1 MPSNP
6 ESPFVVAIPARY
18 ASTRLPGK
26 ALVEINGRPL
36 IAHVIDRALEC
47 GAEEVVVATDDE
59 RIGRAAEQAGAGYC
73 MTDPDC
79 ASGTD
84 RLAQCAAHLAW
95 PEDRIVVNLQG
106 DEPLLP
112 GRWLDRAAAALDDNP
127 EAMVATLAVT
137 EPDSAAVFDPNV
149 VKLVCDARDFA
160 LYFSRA
166 PIPWHRGSFGERP
179 EHLPGGTTWLRH
191 IGVYGYR
198 VRELAW
204 LAQLPPTPTEQAESL
219 EQLRVLEHGGRIHVT
234 RLEEAPPAGVDT
246 GGDLDRV
253 RQLLGAGPRDD

>member
-1 MPSNP
+1 MPTNP

-18 ASTRLPGK
+18 SSTRLPGK
-26 ALVEINGRPL
+26 ALVEVAGRPL
-36 IAHVIDRALEC
+36 IAHVIDRALES

-59 RIGRAAEQAGAGYC
+59 RIGRAAEAAGAGYC

-79 ASGTD
+79 VSGTD

-95 PEDRIVVNLQG
+95 PEDRIVINLQG

-112 GRWLDRAAAALDDNP
+112 GHWLDRVAAALDDNP

-137 EPDSAAVFDPNV
+137 EPDAGAVFDPNV

-166 PIPWHRGSFGERP
+166 PIPWHRQAFRAGRDR
-179 EHLPGGTTWLRH
+179 LPPDTTWLRH

-198 VRELAW
+198 VRELGW
-204 LAQLPPTPTEQAESL
+204 LAELPPTPVEQAESL
-219 EQLRVLEHGGRIHVT
+219 EQLRVLEQGGRIHVT
-234 RLEEAPPAGVDT
+234 RLDEAPPPGVDT
-246 GGDLDRV
+246 QEDLERV
-253 RQLLGAGPRDD
+253 RELLQADP

>member
-1 MPSNP
+1 MPTNP
-6 ESPFVVAIPARY
+6 ESAFVVAIPARY

-26 ALVEINGRPL
+26 ALVDVGGRPL
-36 IAHVIDRALEC
+36 IAHVIDRALES

-59 RIGRAAEQAGAGYC
+59 RIGRAAEAAGAGFC
-73 MTDPDC
+73 LTDPDC
-79 ASGTD
+79 VSGTD

-95 PEDRIVVNLQG
+95 PEERIVINLQG

-112 GRWLDRAAAALDDNP
+112 GRWLDRVAAALDDNP

-137 EPDSAAVFDPNV
+137 EPDADAVFDPNV
-149 VKLVCDARDFA
+149 VKLVCDARDYA

-166 PIPWHRGSFGERP
+166 PVPWHRSSFGGRRGRLP
-179 EHLPGGTTWLRH
+179 EGTTWLRH
-191 IGVYGYR
+191 VGVYGYR

-204 LAQLPPTPTEQAESL
+204 LAALAPTPAEQAESL

-234 RLEEAPPAGVDT
+234 RLDEAPPPGVDT
-246 GGDLDRV
+246 AEDLERV
-253 RQLLGAGPRDD
+253 RRRLEAGA

>member
-1 MPSNP
+1 MPTNP

-18 ASTRLPGK
+18 SSTRLPGK
-26 ALVEINGRPL
+26 ALVEVAGRPL
-36 IAHVIDRALEC
+36 IAHVIDRALES

-59 RIGRAAEQAGAGYC
+59 RIGRAAEAAGAGYC

-79 ASGTD
+79 VSGTD

-95 PEDRIVVNLQG
+95 PEDRIVINLQG

-112 GRWLDRAAAALDDNP
+112 GRWLDRVAAALDDNP

-137 EPDSAAVFDPNV
+137 EADAGAVFNPNV

-166 PIPWHRGSFGERP
+166 PIPWHRQAFGADRER
-179 EHLPGGTTWLRH
+179 LPSDTVWLRH

-198 VRELAW
+198 VRELSW
-204 LAQLPPTPTEQAESL
+204 LAELPPTPSEQAESL

-234 RLEEAPPAGVDT
+234 RLDEAPPPGVDT
-246 GGDLDRV
+246 QEDLERI
-253 RQLLGAGPRDD
+253 RKLLQADS

>member
-1 MPSNP
+1 MSSNP
-6 ESPFVVAIPARY
+6 ESPFVVAIPARH

-26 ALVEINGRPL
+26 ALVEVAGRPL
-36 IAHVIDRALEC
+36 IAHVIERALES

-59 RIGRAAEQAGAGYC
+59 RIGRAAEAAGAGYC
-73 MTDPDC
+73 LTDADC

-95 PEDRIVVNLQG
+95 PEDRIVINLQG

-112 GRWLDRAAAALDDNP
+112 GRWLDRVAAALDDNP
-127 EAMVATLAVT
+127 DAMVATLAVT
-137 EPDSAAVFDPNV
+137 EPHADAVFDPNV

-166 PIPWHRGSFGERP
+166 PIPWHRAAFGDGRDR
-179 EHLPGGTTWLRH
+179 LPADTAWLRH

-204 LAQLPPTPTEQAESL
+204 LAGLPPTPSEQAESL
-219 EQLRVLEHGGRIHVT
+219 EQLRALEHGGRIHVT
-234 RLEEAPPAGVDT
+234 RLDEAPPPGVDT
-246 GGDLDRV
+246 EGDLERV
-253 RQLLGAGPRDD
+253 RRLLEAGM

>member
-1 MPSNP
+1 MQITP

-26 ALVEINGRPL
+26 ALVDVAGRPL
-36 IAHVIDRALEC
+36 IAHVIERALES

-59 RIGRAAEQAGAGYC
+59 RIGRAAEAAGAGYC

-84 RLAQCAAHLAW
+84 RLAQCASHLAW
-95 PEDRIVVNLQG
+95 PEDRIVINLQG

-112 GRWLDRAAAALDDNP
+112 GRWLVQVANALDENP
-127 EAMVATLAVT
+127 EAMVATLGVT
-137 EPDSAAVFDPNV
+137 EPDAAAVFDPNV
-149 VKLVCDARDFA
+149 VKLVCGARDFA

-166 PIPWHRGSFGERP
+166 PIPWHRSSFGPQPGE
-179 EHLPGGTTWLRH
+179 LPSDTSWLRH

-198 VRELAW
+198 VRELTW
-204 LAQLPPTPTEQAESL
+204 LAELPPTPAEQAESL
-219 EQLRVLEHGGRIHVT
+219 EQLRVLENGGRIHVT
-234 RLEEAPPAGVDT
+234 RLDEAPPPGVDT
-246 GGDLDRV
+246 EQDLQRV
-253 RQLLGAGPRDD
+253 RQLLKDQTSP